1 MADVITLT
9 PNPALDLSTRV
20 DRLIPTHKLRCGP
33 ALRHPGG
40 GGINV
45 ARVLHRL
52 GTPVQAWYL
61 AGGPTG
67 AVLRQLLEDEGVPAR
82 MLPIAGA
89 TRENFAVIETGTG
102 REYRFVL
109 PGPEV
114 NEREWR
120 DCLDRLTVLPAPP
133 DMAPRWL
140 VLSGGLAPGM
150 PEDFYAR
157 LAQALRPRGTRIALD
172 STGAAL
178 AAALQ
183 VGVDVVKP
191 SLSELCAYTGQPL
204 STLAERCAAA
214 HALVRA
220 GRAGWV
226 ALSLG
231 EQGAVLAHADGL
243 WHAPALPVPAALGTT
258 GAGDSFLAGLLW
270 AIERGDAPPEALR
283 QAMACG
289 AAALLGAGTA
299 LARRE
304 DIERLA
310 PGVQV
315 GAVPLP

>member
-1 MADVITLT
+1 MARVITLT

-20 DRLIPTHKLRCGP
+20 ERLIPTHKLRCGP

-67 AVLRQLLEDEGVPAR
+67 MVVRQLLEDEGVPAHL
-82 MLPIAGA
+82 LPIAGA
-89 TRENFAVIETGTG
+89 TRENFAVIETSTG

-114 NEREWR
+114 SGPEWR
-120 DCLDRLTVLPAPP
+120 NCLDRLTALRAPP
-133 DMAPRWL
+133 HWL

-183 VGVDVVKP
+183 AGVDVVKP
-191 SLSELCAYTGQPL
+191 SLSELRAYTGQPL
-204 STLAERCAAA
+204 STLAERSAAA

-231 EQGAVLAHADGL
+231 EQGAVLAHGEGL
-243 WHAPALPVPAALGTT
+243 WHAPALPVPATLGTT

-270 AIERGDAPPEALR
+270 AIERGDAPPQALR
-283 QAMACG
+283 HAMAAG
-289 AAALLGAGTA
+289 AAALLGVGTA

-315 GAVPLP
+315 EAVPLP

>member
-1 MADVITLT
+1 MTDVITLT
-9 PNPALDLSTRV
+9 PNPALDLSTSV
-20 DRLIPTHKLRCGP
+20 ERLIPTHKLRCGP

-52 GTPVQAWYL
+52 GMPVQAWYL

-67 AVLRQLLEDEGVPAR
+67 ETVQQLLAAEGVPTLA
-82 MLPIAGA
+82 LPIAGA
-89 TRENFAVIETGTG
+89 TRENFAVIETSTG

-114 NEREWR
+114 QEREWQ
-120 DCLDRLTVLPAPP
+120 DGLARLNAPAV
-133 DMAPRWL
+133 APRWL

-178 AAALQ
+178 AAALRA
-183 VGVDVVKP
+183 GVDVVKP
-191 SLSELCAYTGQPL
+191 SLSELRSLTDQPL
-204 STLAERCAAA
+204 ATLAERSAAA
-214 HALVRA
+214 HALVRE

-231 EQGAVLAHADGL
+231 EQGAVLAHAQGL
-243 WHAPALPVPAALGTT
+243 WHAPALPVPATLGTT

-283 QAMACG
+283 WAMAAG

-304 DIERLA
+304 DVERLA
-310 PGVQV
+310 PQVQV
-315 GAVPLP
+315 EAVPPP